1 VSPSLI
7 ALETQDFVAAS
18 RMLRLWVAAPLQAAT
33 STLLNALADKGGMA
47 GSDQGGLAWATTYDR
62 AAQAA
67 VAASVDAVNSVD
79 KLAAMFAQTARNYAA
94 ADQASTADSRRLA
107 DDALATLPRDAQLYF
122 APMCLTGS
130 AAGASRGGPPGWHLV
145 EHLVGYVWPNG
156 HQGRLRAAAAAW
168 RSSSV
173 AVEHAAGN
181 VLSAAQLAISDHLPE
196 ADDIWRVCDGL
207 SSRLRSLAEVHQSI
221 GASCEELAAH
231 LDAVH
236 SAVEGELIS
245 LIEWTAGIEAAGGVL
260 SVVSFGLAEAPTQV
274 VEGARVASA
283 AARIAGAIER
293 FIELSRLAAA
303 RIASAADR
311 AAQVSA
317 RLRAVLD
324 AKLTEAAVSAVG
336 RFRTL
341 RWADDTG
348 ALGLPGGGRFPQ
360 LSVTLG
366 QLEAKFK
373 HAADFGVLEPRG
385 RPGFAAFR
393 SAIDDFLRHP
403 ATRRI
408 HGKYRGQEVILSF
421 QPRTGLVV
429 VQSRAGEFVS
439 GWRMT
444 KKQLGHVLSKGVL
457 GGE

>member
-1 VSPSLI
+1 LI

-341 RWADDTG
+341 RWADDTRAFG
-348 ALGLPGGGRFPQ
+348 RLLARAELPPLQ
-360 LSVTLG
+360 LSLAK
-366 QLEAKFK
+366 LERKFK
-373 HAADFGVLEPRG
+373 HAAAFGVIEARG
-385 RPGFAAFR
+385 RPGFDAFERAIR
-393 SAIDDFLRHP
+393 SFLEHPDTKRIAGLYHRHH
-403 ATRRI
+403 A
-408 HGKYRGQEVILSF
+408 ILSYNV
-421 QPRTGLVV
+421 RTRLVV
-429 VQSRAGEFVS
+429 IQRPSGEFIS
-439 GWRMT
+439 GWE
-444 KKQLGHVLSKGVL
+444 LSKEQLWHVVNEGIL
-457 GGE
+457 GGG